1 VHTTIQLPTFRN
13 RSVNIRVH
21 RWKLFP
27 VDSLLTNW
35 KIKKALTQQMP
46 RDSKDFDQQ
55 FSRFYGQPSAYSC
68 YLLLHSVAAEKSR
81 HRYPRLSKLWPKK
94 HGDMI
99 SHNKVLYDKP
109 GWLWWRFKRRP
120 WEHPSNMFRRLWN
133 SWISLSSF
141 EFSKPQALLKRPPP
155 TGPTIQRPKPKGRW
169 VVEVDGPTSQS
180 ARTYGS
186 P

>member
-1 VHTTIQLPTFRN
+1 MHTTIQVPSFRN

-21 RWKLFP
+21 HWKLFP

-46 RDSKDFDQQ
+46 RYSKDFDQQ
-55 FSRFYGQPSAYSC
+55 FSKFYGQPSAYSC

-81 HRYPRLSKLWPKK
+81 HRYPQLSKLWPKK
-94 HGDMI
+94 HGETMI
-99 SHNKVLYDKP
+99 NHNKVLYDKP
-109 GWLWWRFKRRP
+109 GWLWWDLREGP
-120 WEHPSNMFRRLWN
+120 GNIH
-133 SWISLSSF
+133 LSSF
-141 EFSKPQALLKRPPP
+141 EFSKPQALFKRPPP
-155 TGPTIQRPKPKGRW
+155 TGPMIQRPKPKGRW

-180 ARTYGS
+180 ARTCGS